1 MYDALDSMMR
11 RMGDRTMTKRLG
23 LDHRYR
29 DLDGEIRQKNGNT
42 RVDTLRK
49 TYGEDFAQ
57 GNRGDMRL
65 DTLLDKTGARSLS
78 EYLKRN

>member
-1 MYDALDSMMR
+1 MAKRTGLDS
-11 RMGDRTMTKRLG
+11 
-23 LDHRYR
+23 RYR

-49 TYGEDFAQ
+49 TYGDDFAQ
-57 GNRGDMRL
+57 GSRGDMKL
-65 DTLLDKTGARSLS
+65 ETLLENSGTRSLS